1 MSVYQVARI
10 HSDNLY
16 KQGIKLGI
24 IKEFLIENS
33 VKKIINEQHNKKE
46 LSLCKIKVLQSL

>member
-10 HSDNLY
+10 HPDNLY
-16 KQGIKLGI
+16 KQGMKLDI

-46 LSLCKIKVLQSL
+46 LSICKI

>member
-46 LSLCKIKVLQSL
+46 LSLCKI